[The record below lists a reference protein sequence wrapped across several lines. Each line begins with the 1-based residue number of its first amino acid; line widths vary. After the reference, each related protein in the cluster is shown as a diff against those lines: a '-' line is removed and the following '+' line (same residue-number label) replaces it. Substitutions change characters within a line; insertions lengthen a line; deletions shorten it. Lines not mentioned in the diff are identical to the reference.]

1 MTTAVTT
8 PPAAA
13 RVPSA
18 ERRLDLIERLFVVSG
33 FVAPLSVFLVKSF
46 TLYDVMVLVIA
57 FLIVAGPRRL
67 EPLPRPVAAAGLF
80 FLLAAL
86 VSVFRA
92 SVPSEALTQTAQF
105 AFIWFVQLP
114 VVLTLA
120 RSRAVLRGTL
130 LAFLAGAFGSVAL
143 AAIFQAAQGADRF
156 LVFYS
161 DNPNR
166 LGYASAYLL
175 PFVVFFVADWW
186 RSGRRALALGVG
198 VPLAYLMLWA
208 LAASASRGATLATVV
223 AIAVYFVLRPQVGL
237 GVSLARLLSAVAF
250 TAVSVLVLTK
260 SGLFP
265 LTLEDRISRTFDVG
279 ERTSLIN
286 DRASLAKAGLRA
298 FADSPLVGTG
308 LDNFRY
314 LAPLYADGTTL
325 QAPHNLWIQFLAQIG
340 LVGTAAFAY
349 FVVRWFW
356 TLLEAHRHTLN
367 PRRRDLTWAFVAS
380 MAAVMAIFM
389 TTPILNDR
397 HYWLL
402 FGLGLAM
409 VTVPHRTRS
418 IGSEW
423 R

>member
-1 MTTAVTT
+1 MSTAVTT
-8 PPAAA
+8 RPAEA
-13 RVPSA
+13 RPSA
-18 ERRLDLIERLFVVSG
+18 DRQLDLIERLFVLSG

-46 TLYDVMVLVIA
+46 TLYDVMVVVIA
-57 FLIVAGPRRL
+57 FLVVAGPRRL
-67 EPLPRPVAAAGLF
+67 APLPRPVAAAGLF
-80 FLLAAL
+80 FLIAAL

-92 SVPSEALTQTAQF
+92 SFPGEALTQTAQF

-130 LAFLAGAFGSVAL
+130 LAFLAGAFASVAL
-143 AAIFQAAQGADRF
+143 AAIFKTAQGADRF

-175 PFVVFFVADWW
+175 PFVVYFVSDWW

-208 LAASASRGATLATVV
+208 LAASASRGATLATIV
-223 AIAVYFVLRPQVGL
+223 AIAVYFVLRPQVGV
-237 GVSLARLLSAVAF
+237 GVSLARLFSAVSF
-250 TAVSVLVLTK
+250 TAVSMVVLTR
-260 SGLFP
+260 SGFFP
-265 LTLEDRISRTFDVG
+265 MTLEDRIARTFDLA
-279 ERTSLIN
+279 ERTSLIE
-286 DRASLAKAGLRA
+286 DRTSLAMAGLRA
-298 FADSPLVGTG
+298 FLDSPFVGTG

-340 LVGTAAFAY
+340 IVGTLAFAY
-349 FVVRWFW
+349 FVVYWFR
-356 TLLEAHRHTLN
+356 TTFAAHRHTLD
-367 PRRRDLTWAFVAS
+367 PRRRNLTWAFVAS
-380 MAAVMAIFM
+380 VAALMTIFM
-389 TTPILNDR
+389 TTPVLNDR

-402 FGLGLAM
+402 LGLGLALA
-409 VTVPHRTRS
+409 TAPDRIGSTTSRTR
-418 IGSEW
+418 
-423 R
+423 